1 MARTLSQNVYRT
13 SSAAMI
19 RAPRNIVLAAADESG
34 HGRSSRRA
42 AVGASSGALV
52 GSFFG
57 PIGALVGGAVGAY
70 LGYQS
75 GTS

>member
-1 MARTLSQNVYRT
+1 MARALSQSVYRT
-13 SSAAMI
+13 RTAVMI
-19 RAPRNIVLAAADESG
+19 RAPRNVVLTAADERG